1 MKTIVITG
9 STRGIG
15 RALAESLLARGHQV
29 VVSGRSEKSTINA
42 VDEIAKS
49 YPKAKIVGVPC
60 IVNNFDEV
68 QTLWDRTIGQL
79 GAIDIWVNNAGISNQ
94 QNPVWEIP
102 VDEIRCVVETNL
114 IGEIFGTRVA
124 LKGFLNQGYGA
135 IYNLEGMGAKG
146 RTRVK
151 GLSIYGATKSG
162 IRYFNDA
169 VPAEIENPDVILC
182 ALQPGMV
189 LTDMVTGQYVNNP
202 QEWERVKGVLGLI
215 SEDVHQV
222 AEWMAEKILTN
233 KKNGQRFHY
242 GGYLKIMTRMI
253 RNALKK
259 PRVKNSD

>member
-15 RALAESLLARGHQV
+15 RALAESLLARDHQV
-29 VVSGRSEKSTINA
+29 VVSGRSEKSTKNA
-42 VDEIAKS
+42 IKEISISFPNGKV
-49 YPKAKIVGVPC
+49 IGFPC
-60 IVNNFDEV
+60 RVNHFEEV
-68 QTLWDRTIGQL
+68 QALWDETKNHFGN
-79 GAIDIWVNNAGISNQ
+79 IDIWVNNAGISNQ

-102 VDEIRCVVETNL
+102 VDEIRCVIETNL
-114 IGEIFGTRVA
+114 IGEILGTRVA
-124 LKGFLNQGYGA
+124 LSGFLDQGYGA
-135 IYNLEGMGAKG
+135 VYNLEGMGAKG

-169 VPAEIENPDVILC
+169 VPAEIENPGVILC

-189 LTDMVTGQYVNNP
+189 LTDMVTGQYVNHP

-215 SEDVHQV
+215 SEDVHRV

-233 KKNGQRFHY
+233 KKNGRRFRY
-242 GGYLKIMTRMI
+242 GGYFKIMTRMI
-253 RNALKK
+253 RKGFGA
-259 PRVKNSD
+259 